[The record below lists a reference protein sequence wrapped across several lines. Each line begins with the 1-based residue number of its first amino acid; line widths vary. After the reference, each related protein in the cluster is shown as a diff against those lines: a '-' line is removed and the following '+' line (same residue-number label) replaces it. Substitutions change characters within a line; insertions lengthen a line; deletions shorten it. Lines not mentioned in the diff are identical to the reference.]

1 MGLRESKAAI
11 YQDVERPAPRFR
23 VRTFGALTVEGN
35 DAVVPVSV
43 TQRKRLA
50 FLALLAAA
58 EPGGIARERLL
69 LLLWPEST
77 TERARAALYQLLYVV
92 RQAFGDTSVVGTDEL
107 RLDPTIMSSDVADFQ
122 SALDRGDLAGAVDLY
137 RGPFLDAFH
146 LPGAPELERW
156 LDQKRHELARSY
168 QSALSRLTTQAME
181 RRDFTTAVGYAA
193 RLVDA
198 DRLSD
203 RAIVLLMEALA
214 ASGDVSA
221 ALDRARVHAAIVRAE
236 LGADVDPSVTALA
249 DRLRSAR
256 VGLRPSV
263 ARSLAATIHQRLPNA
278 GLMATDKA
286 AARWRKAT
294 IILAAL
300 VMIIVGIAAAG
311 I

>member
-1 MGLRESKAAI
+1 
-11 YQDVERPAPRFR
+11 
-23 VRTFGALTVEGN
+23 VRTFGGLMVEGKG
-35 DAVVPVSV
+35 AVVPVSV

-58 EPGGIARERLL
+58 DPGGIARERLL

-77 TERARAALYQLLYVV
+77 TERARAALYQLIYVV

-107 RLDPTIMSSDVADFQ
+107 GLDPTVMSSDVADFR
-122 SALDRGDLAGAVDLY
+122 SALDGGDLAGAVDLY

-146 LPGAPELERW
+146 MSSAPELERW

-168 QSALSRLTTQAME
+168 QLALSRLTTQAME
-181 RRDFTTAVGYAA
+181 RRDFTAAVGYAA

-198 DRLSD
+198 DPLSD

-221 ALDRARVHAAIVRAE
+221 ALDRARIHAAIVRAE

-249 DRLRSAR
+249 DRLRSGP
-256 VGLRPSV
+256 VTVRPSV
-263 ARSLAATIHQRLPNA
+263 ARALAATIHQRLPSA
-278 GLMATDKA
+278 GPTTSAKA

-294 IILAAL
+294 IVLATL
-300 VMIIVGIAAAG
+300 MMIIVGIAVAG
-311 I
+311 V

>member
-1 MGLRESKAAI
+1 MGFGEAKTAI
-11 YQDVERPAPRFR
+11 RQDVERSAPRFR
-23 VRTFGALTVEGN
+23 VRTFGALMVEGKG
-35 DAVVPVSV
+35 AVVPVSV

-58 EPGGIARERLL
+58 EPGGISRERVL

-77 TERARAALYQLLYVV
+77 TERARAALYQLIYVV
-92 RQAFGDTSVVGTDEL
+92 RQAFGDTCLVGTDEL
-107 RLDPTIMSSDVADFQ
+107 GLDPTVMSSDVADFR
-122 SALDRGDLAGAVDLY
+122 SALDAGDLAGAVDLY

-146 LPGAPELERW
+146 VSSAPELERW

-198 DRLSD
+198 DPLSD

-221 ALDRARVHAAIVRAE
+221 ALDRARIHAAIVRAE

-249 DRLRSAR
+249 DRLRSGPVA
-256 VGLRPSV
+256 LRPFV
-263 ARSLAATIHQRLPNA
+263 ACR
-278 GLMATDKA
+278 
-286 AARWRKAT
+286 
-294 IILAAL
+294 AL
-300 VMIIVGIAAAG
+300 VR
-311 I
+311 